1 MSRKILPLKA
11 KMSTFQVVVITV
23 IISGNLFDP
32 CEPQENT
39 IEKMWLTP
47 LHPNVT
53 HLYYVHYHQHLRCVL
68 HQA

>member
-23 IISGNLFDP
+23 IVRRNLFDP
-32 CEPQENT
+32 REPQENT

-53 HLYYVHYHQHLRCVL
+53 HLHYVHYHQYLRCGV